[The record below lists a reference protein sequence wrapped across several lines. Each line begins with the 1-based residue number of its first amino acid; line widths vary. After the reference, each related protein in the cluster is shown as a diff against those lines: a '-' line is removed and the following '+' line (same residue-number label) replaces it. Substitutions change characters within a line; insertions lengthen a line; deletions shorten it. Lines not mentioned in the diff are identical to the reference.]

1 MAKKTL
7 KCDVL
12 SLSSIKKLQDSLK
25 AYSDSLTDKCERVVR
40 ELADIGLKEAERQ
53 ISKAGYTYEQTKN
66 NGYIESGSNTD
77 HYSEVKVTTL
87 NGYSRADLIV
97 NGKDIA
103 FIEFG
108 SGVHYNGAVGQSPN
122 PDGQKLGM
130 VIGSYGKGNGKEDV
144 WGYYAESGELIL
156 SHGTK
161 ATMPMYNATM
171 KMYKAAP
178 KVVKQVFGK

>member
-40 ELADIGLKEAERQ
+40 ELANIGLQEAERQ
-53 ISKAGYTYEQTKN
+53 IAKAGYKYDSK
-66 NGYIESGSNTD
+66 GIESGSNTD

-130 VIGSYGKGNGKEDV
+130 VIGSYGKGKGKQDV
-144 WGYYAESGELIL
+144 WGYYSESGELII

>member
-40 ELADIGLKEAERQ
+40 ELAEIGLKEAERQ
-53 ISKAGYTYEQTKN
+53 IAKAGYKYDRK
-66 NGYIESGSNTD
+66 GIESGSSTD

-130 VIGSYGKGNGKEDV
+130 VIGSYGKGKGKEDV